1 MISSGI
7 DVDLLALLKLKKHL
21 VYILG
26 FSNISTL
33 SAPASQVFYVAFE
46 HTRSTDRDVS
56 SCMDEVLSVL
66 DASRPFS
73 LVASAMTESLPS
85 NDAPA
90 SLLVGS
96 IFVDV
101 FLALITGS
109 EDLLDLPFLTIKRL
123 IEGLLVVMY
132 KHDLG
137 SRPLRHLQGGLRKAV
152 RRVLNLVPTGI
163 SYELRQL
170 CLTVA
175 QTYIKL
181 WPNTSGSFVL
191 YVTCLARRGSM
202 LIYNFSESIEVCSQV
217 LSDAEPNKEDL
228 LASQAKSFTEGALSM
243 YTLLKSL
250 CATS

>member
-7 DVDLLALLKLKKHL
+7 DINILTLLRLKKHL
-21 VYILG
+21 VHILG

-33 SAPASQVFYVAFE
+33 STPTSQVFCVVFE
-46 HTRSTDRDVS
+46 HTRHTDRDVS
-56 SCMDEVLSVL
+56 ACMDELLSVL
-66 DASRPFS
+66 DAPHPFS
-73 LVASAMTESLPS
+73 VVASAMTESLPP

-101 FLALITGS
+101 LLALIIGS
-109 EDLLDLPFLTIKRL
+109 EEDLLNLPFLTIKRL
-123 IEGLLVVMY
+123 IECLLVVMY
-132 KHDLG
+132 KHDMG
-137 SRPLRHLQGGLRKAV
+137 SRPLRHLQGNLRKAV
-152 RRVLNLVPTGI
+152 RRVLNLVLTGI

-191 YVTCLARRGSM
+191 
-202 LIYNFSESIEVCSQV
+202 
-217 LSDAEPNKEDL
+217 
-228 LASQAKSFTEGALSM
+228 
-243 YTLLKSL
+243 
-250 CATS
+250 